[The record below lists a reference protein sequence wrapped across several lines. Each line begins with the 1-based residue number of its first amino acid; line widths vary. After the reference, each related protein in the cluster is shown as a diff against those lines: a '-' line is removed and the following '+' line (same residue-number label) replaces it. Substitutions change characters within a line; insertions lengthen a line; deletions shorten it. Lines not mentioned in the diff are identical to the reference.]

1 MTRWAQSRRLRATP
15 GSRCGGVSVVFN
27 TQERRPGRVALLWA
41 VVCGR
46 VKRQASFSK
55 RRAIL
60 ERHRGPVNHYIP
72 LWVSNFAEGW
82 MSSLISVQSESGA
95 GPGRSGDE
103 EGVCSNCSLCDVFR
117 ACAGSERSQ
126 LTPSWAVS
134 AHLWPFDSEQRSK
147 EKESRGLK
155 MVLGL
160 GGSTKWAI
168 WRPEKMCHS
177 LNEWRI

>member
-1 MTRWAQSRRLRATP
+1 MHVKVVTLAGQLSMTRWAQSRRLRATP

-72 LWVSNFAEGW
+72 L
-82 MSSLISVQSESGA
+82 
-95 GPGRSGDE
+95 
-103 EGVCSNCSLCDVFR
+103 
-117 ACAGSERSQ
+117 
-126 LTPSWAVS
+126 
-134 AHLWPFDSEQRSK
+134 
-147 EKESRGLK
+147 
-155 MVLGL
+155 
-160 GGSTKWAI
+160 
-168 WRPEKMCHS
+168 
-177 LNEWRI
+177 